1 MKLNAKHTIYGCYM
15 GYITQAVVNNL
26 PPLLF
31 LTFHRQFGVS
41 LEKISL
47 LISVNFCVQIL
58 VDFLSPG
65 LIKRIGYRRTGVISF
80 LFTIAGLS
88 GFSWLPF
95 LLPNA
100 YAGLIICMFLNAVGG
115 GILEVII
122 SPMLEAAPSDNKES
136 AMSLLHSF
144 YCWGHMGVVIL
155 STCYFAAAG
164 IDSWRLLPTLW
175 AFIPLFSAIWFLKI
189 PIYEVPGDN
198 GEEGPPGGIFR
209 SGIFWVLFVLMICSG
224 ASEHSIAQWSS
235 MFAEEALGISK
246 TAGDLLGPCS
256 FAFCMGLSRLLYG
269 LKGHKLNLKHGLLA
283 ASGLCVCGYLIT
295 VYAPIPV
302 LSLAGC
308 AVSGF
313 AVGLMWPGV
322 FSLAGTLCRGGGT
335 FMYAMLALAGDVGC
349 SAGPAVVGIISD
361 TSGSMKSGI
370 LTAIVFP
377 ALMLIVMSLLNGR
390 KSRPQA

>member
-1 MKLNAKHTIYGCYM
+1 MRFTAKHTVYGCYL

-47 LISVNFCVQIL
+47 LITVNFCIQIL

-65 LIKRIGYRRTGVISF
+65 IIQRIGYRRTGVISF

-95 LLPNA
+95 VLPDA
-100 YAGLIICMFLNAVGG
+100 YIGLIICMALNAVGG

-122 SPMLEAAPSDNKES
+122 SPMLEAAPSENKES

-155 STCYFAAAG
+155 STCYFAFAG
-164 IDSWRLLPTLW
+164 IASWRILPSLW
-175 AFIPLFSAIWFLKI
+175 AFIPLFSALWFLKI
-189 PIYEVPGDN
+189 PIYAVPGDDVSSRL
-198 GEEGPPGGIFR
+198 PGGIFR

-256 FAFCMGLSRLLYG
+256 FALFMGLSRLLYG

-283 ASGLCVCGYLIT
+283 AGALCVCGYLIT
-295 VYAPIPV
+295 VFAPIPI

-322 FSLAGTLCRGGGT
+322 FSLAGTMCRGGGT

-349 SAGPAVVGIISD
+349 SAGPAVVGIVSD
-361 TSGSMKSGI
+361 ASGSMKTGI
-370 LTAIVFP
+370 LMAIVFP
-377 ALMLIVMSLLNGR
+377 AAMLLVMTALNK
-390 KSRPQA
+390 KSK

>member
-1 MKLNAKHTIYGCYM
+1 
-15 GYITQAVVNNL
+15 
-26 PPLLF
+26 
-31 LTFHRQFGVS
+31 
-41 LEKISL
+41 
-47 LISVNFCVQIL
+47 
-58 VDFLSPG
+58 
-65 LIKRIGYRRTGVISF
+65 
-80 LFTIAGLS
+80 
-88 GFSWLPF
+88 
-95 LLPNA
+95 
-100 YAGLIICMFLNAVGG
+100 
-115 GILEVII
+115 
-122 SPMLEAAPSDNKES
+122 
-136 AMSLLHSF
+136 
-144 YCWGHMGVVIL
+144 
-155 STCYFAAAG
+155 
-164 IDSWRLLPTLW
+164 
-175 AFIPLFSAIWFLKI
+175 
-189 PIYEVPGDN
+189 
-198 GEEGPPGGIFR
+198 
-209 SGIFWVLFVLMICSG
+209 
-224 ASEHSIAQWSS
+224 

>member
-58 VDFLSPG
+58 VDFLSPR

-95 LLPNA
+95 LLPSA

-155 STCYFAAAG
+155 YTCYFAAAG
-164 IDSWRLLPTLW
+164 IDSWRLLPTRW
-175 AFIPLFSAIWFLKI
+175 AFIPLLTAIWFLKI
-189 PIYEVPGDN
+189 TIFEGPGDN
-198 GEEGPPGGIFR
+198 GEEGLPGGLFR
-209 SGIFWVLFVLMICSG
+209 SGIFWVLFILMICSG

>member
-58 VDFLSPG
+58 VDFLSPR

-95 LLPNA
+95 LLPSA

-189 PIYEVPGDN
+189 PIFEVPGDN
-198 GEEGPPGGIFR
+198 GEEGLPGGLFR
-209 SGIFWVLFVLMICSG
+209 SGIFWVLFILMICSG